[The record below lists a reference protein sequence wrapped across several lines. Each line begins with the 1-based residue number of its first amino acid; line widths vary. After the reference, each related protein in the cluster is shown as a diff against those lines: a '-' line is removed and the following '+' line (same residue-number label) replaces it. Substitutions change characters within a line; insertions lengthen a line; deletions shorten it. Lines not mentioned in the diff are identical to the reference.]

1 MDATEGR
8 RHVAGRVFKA
18 EELEWVD
25 LAGHMNAALT
35 KLLVTRENC
44 GSQNIDF
51 YISSYAPKAF
61 AELHHHEQTE
71 EVFYFLSGTGIFEL
85 DGERHLVGAN
95 TVVYVPPRARH
106 AIYNT
111 GFENLVF
118 IVTGTPPEA
127 EFHERYKDY
136 FASAL
141 VAEDAASGAR

>member
-1 MDATEGR
+1 M
-8 RHVAGRVFKA
+8 AGRVFKA

-25 LAGHMNAALT
+25 LAGHVNAALT

-44 GSQNIDF
+44 GAQNIDF
-51 YISSYAPKAF
+51 YISSYAPKAY

-85 DGERHLVGAN
+85 DGERHLVGPH

-111 GFENLVF
+111 GFDNLVF

-127 EFHERYKDY
+127 EFHERYRDY
-136 FASAL
+136 FASPLA
-141 VAEDAASGAR
+141 VGDDDGAAR